1 MDIKSFLNSFK
12 MKVPEGGSSQ
22 FTLVTHKLYLV
33 QI

>member
-12 MKVPEGGSSQ
+12 MKVPEGVLHN